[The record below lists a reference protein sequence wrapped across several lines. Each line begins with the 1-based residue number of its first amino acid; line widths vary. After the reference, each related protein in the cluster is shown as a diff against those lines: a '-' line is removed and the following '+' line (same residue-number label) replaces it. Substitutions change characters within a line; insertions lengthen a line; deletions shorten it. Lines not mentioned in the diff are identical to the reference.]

1 MARGQA
7 ERRWMDLKDYENME
21 MTEAM
26 DELDGQDLDG
36 EQNDR
41 SIERTLEELESVIE
55 KMEDREST
63 LEDSFACFERGMKLV
78 KECSQRIDKVE
89 KQIMVL
95 SEESGETYE
104 F

>member
-1 MARGQA
+1 
-7 ERRWMDLKDYENME
+7 ME
-21 MTEAM
+21 C
-26 DELDGQDLDG
+26 
-36 EQNDR
+36 DR
-41 SIERTLEELESVIE
+41 EFWKESKMEEKTGTKSIEETMEELESIIE
-55 KMEDREST
+55 KMEDRDST

-95 SEESGETYE
+95 REESGDAYE

>member
-1 MARGQA
+1 
-7 ERRWMDLKDYENME
+7 ME
-21 MTEAM
+21 EKNRTK
-26 DELDGQDLDG
+26 
-36 EQNDR
+36 
-41 SIERTLEELESVIE
+41 SIEETMEELESIIE

-63 LEDSFACFERGMKLV
+63 LEDSFACFEKGMKLV

-95 SEESGETYE
+95 SEEDGEAYE

>member
-1 MARGQA
+1 
-7 ERRWMDLKDYENME
+7 ME
-21 MTEAM
+21 
-26 DELDGQDLDG
+26 
-36 EQNDR
+36 
-41 SIERTLEELESVIE
+41 SIIE